1 MGSAA
6 AARGDD
12 GFVKELDRNFK
23 GRESGPSGSAAVTP
37 LVVIAGVPGA
47 GKTEALRVLRG
58 RSPRVRSAD
67 PEGVRRQL
75 RQWMPWLPY
84 ALVRPILHTIAHLR
98 VLALMLNRGGG
109 PLVIHDPGT
118 ADGVADSL

>member
-67 PEGVRRQL
+67 PENMRRRL
-75 RQWMPWLPY
+75 RQRMPWF
-84 ALVRPILHTIAHLR
+84 AVRARSTDSSRDCPPPRACAHAQQGWR
-98 VLALMLNRGGG
+98 
-109 PLVIHDPGT
+109 T
-118 ADGVADSL
+118 AGRP